1 MCFFLCSPVSVVLA
15 GFLVFLH
22 THTHPSLSV
31 SLSHLSVSIS
41 HTHSLISLCLSVCLS
56 HACTGMEGG
65 GGVENYQNNEKTS
78 KEGSILLVTHS
89 LESVTEEFV
98 LLQEPAHK
106 RRDV

>member
-1 MCFFLCSPVSVVLA
+1 
-15 GFLVFLH
+15 
-22 THTHPSLSV
+22 
-31 SLSHLSVSIS
+31 
-41 HTHSLISLCLSVCLS
+41 
-56 HACTGMEGG
+56 MEGG